1 MGLPA
6 VAGHGSCHGE
16 RMAHAG
22 PDYTPPDPTHIELE
36 PEALDFW
43 ARTLETNPEKI
54 RRAVQKVGPAL
65 ERVKQ
70 ELGIAGI

>member
-1 MGLPA
+1 
-6 VAGHGSCHGE
+6 
-16 RMAHAG
+16 MAQPG
-22 PDYTPPDPTHIELE
+22 PNYTPPDPTRIDLR

-43 ARTLETNPEKI
+43 ARTLETDPEKI

-70 ELGIAGI
+70 ELGIAGV